1 MDALIQLIQQKI
13 HLDARLTQE
22 IERNFKREEFKLG
35 ECLLRAGQYCK
46 KLYFLE
52 SGTVH
57 TFYFH
62 HDKEVTSWFYKSGL
76 FFSSWY
82 SFYSQEAGYESIEAL
97 EDTVVYSIT
106 YENYHN
112 LIKKFTPFERF
123 GRLLAEE
130 QITFVDQFYKGFS
143 FLSAREK
150 YELLLQYFPDIEL
163 RVKLTYIASFL
174 GISRE
179 TLSRIRANN

>member
-1 MDALIQLIQQKI
+1 MDALIQFIQQKI
-13 HLDARLTQE
+13 HADDELIKE
-22 IERNFKREEFKLG
+22 IELAFKREEFKSG
-35 ECLLRAGQYCK
+35 ESLLRAGQYCK

-52 SGTVH
+52 SGTAH

-62 HDKEVTSWFYKSGL
+62 NDKEVTSWFYKSGL
-76 FFSSWY
+76 FFTSWY
-82 SFYSQEAGYESIEAL
+82 SFYSQDAGYESIEAL

-106 YENYHN
+106 YENYYN
-112 LIKKFTPFERF
+112 LIKKFSLFERF

-130 QITFVDQFYKGFS
+130 QITFVDQFYKGFA

-150 YELLLQYFPDIEL
+150 YELLLLYFPDIEL

-179 TLSRIRANN
+179 TLSRIRASN